1 MALFAERYRAM
12 SARDARFDG
21 QFITGVHSTGIYCR
35 PSCPATT
42 PKAAN
47 VSFYLTAA
55 AAHEAGLRACKRCL
69 PDAVPGSPEWNVRD
83 DLAARAMRLIADG
96 EVERSGV
103 PGLAARLGYTPRHL
117 GRVLQQELG
126 AGPLALARAQRAQT
140 ARELLVN
147 TRLPLT
153 DIAFAAGFGSIR
165 QFNET
170 VAAVYQQT
178 PSELRERGA
187 RRRGAQPVVA
197 PGGPAEP
204 GTTVSLR
211 LPARAPFDGAG
222 VLGFLGLRAVAG
234 VESFESGA
242 YRRAVRLPAGTAT
255 VALSLAGTPEAPFV
269 SCEVT
274 LDELADLAP
283 LVSRVRRLL
292 DLDAD
297 AAAIDAALAADPA
310 LTPAVARVPGIRVPG
325 SMSPEETL
333 FRALIGQQIS
343 MAAAR
348 TLLGRLAEALGDRL
362 PAERGGWTL
371 FPTAAQIAAG
381 GRGVLRGP
389 VARIDTIMR
398 VAEALASGELW
409 LDVGESKEDLS
420 ARLMAVK
427 GIGPWTAG
435 YVSMRVLGS
444 PDVLLTSDLAIRQG
458 AARLGLPDAAAP
470 LAAHGAAWAPWR
482 SYAGMHLWRALA
494 G

>member
-1 MALFAERYRAM
+1 
-12 SARDARFDG
+12 
-21 QFITGVHSTGIYCR
+21 
-35 PSCPATT
+35 
-42 PKAAN
+42 
-47 VSFYLTAA
+47 
-55 AAHEAGLRACKRCL
+55 
-69 PDAVPGSPEWNVRD
+69 
-83 DLAARAMRLIADG
+83 
-96 EVERSGV
+96 
-103 PGLAARLGYTPRHL
+103 
-117 GRVLQQELG
+117 
-126 AGPLALARAQRAQT
+126 
-140 ARELLVN
+140 
-147 TRLPLT
+147 
-153 DIAFAAGFGSIR
+153 
-165 QFNET
+165 
-170 VAAVYQQT
+170 
-178 PSELRERGA
+178 
-187 RRRGAQPVVA
+187 
-197 PGGPAEP
+197 
-204 GTTVSLR
+204 

-234 VESFESGA
+234 VENFESGV

-269 SCEVT
+269 SCAAT

-310 LTPAVARVPGIRVPG
+310 LAPAVARVPGIRVPG

-343 MAAAR
+343 VAAAR

-398 VAEALASGELW
+398 VAEALACGELW

-458 AARLGLPDAAAP
+458 AARLGLPDAAVP